1 MLISG
6 PRINNGRLAGI
17 NGCQWRLRGRLAVRQ
32 LA

>member
-6 PRINNGRLAGI
+6 PRINNGRSAGI
-17 NGCQWRLRGRLAVRQ
+17 NGCQWRLPGWLAIRQ